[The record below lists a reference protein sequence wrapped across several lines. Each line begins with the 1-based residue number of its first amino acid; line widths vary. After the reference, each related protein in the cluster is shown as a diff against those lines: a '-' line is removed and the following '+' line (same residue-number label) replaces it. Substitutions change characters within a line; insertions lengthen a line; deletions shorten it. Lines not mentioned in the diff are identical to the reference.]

1 MKDYGSV
8 LMRAY
13 DDISV
18 SVVVVG
24 ECEDEMIF
32 SRSNDKM
39 ATRGRDQGMMPSSMH
54 LGGASAGNWEGLDWL
69 ISDRVH

>member
-1 MKDYGSV
+1 MKDHGSV

-18 SVVVVG
+18 SVVVVVVG

-39 ATRGRDQGMMPSSMH
+39 ATRGRD
-54 LGGASAGNWEGLDWL
+54 
-69 ISDRVH
+69 

>member
-13 DDISV
+13 DVSV
-18 SVVVVG
+18 VVVVVG

-39 ATRGRDQGMMPSSMH
+39 ATRGRDQ
-54 LGGASAGNWEGLDWL
+54 
-69 ISDRVH
+69 V

>member
-13 DDISV
+13 DGISV
-18 SVVVVG
+18 SVVVVVVG

-32 SRSNDKM
+32 SRS
-39 ATRGRDQGMMPSSMH
+39 TRWQPTVETRYDAIFDASWRCICWELGRLRLAD
-54 LGGASAGNWEGLDWL
+54 
-69 ISDRVH
+69 